1 MWAVTSKAL
10 DMCQTL
16 GYHRVQTHAHDA
28 PAMREQKIWM
38 FWVMYM
44 TSMAVSL
51 RLGRPSV
58 MPEYD
63 ISVQVPKAD
72 ETSFN
77 RFSNAVVRC
86 MQFSRVQGRIYEVLY
101 SYSALSQQPRIRAH
115 RASLLADD
123 LRAVYLQVERDRK
136 RTQEKWGDRNG
147 FHIKIEQFSSEL
159 TYNILRT
166 LILRAVPVG
175 PGSNTSLSAECL
187 DAARTT
193 FEKHQEYMPQ
203 MNAFLP
209 PDFYFKAYVTL
220 IISSQDTQL
229 ITISSV

>member
-1 MWAVTSKAL
+1 MRALFMARPAILWAMTSKAL

-16 GYHRVQTHAHDA
+16 GYHRVQTHIHDT

-51 RLGRPSV
+51 RLGRPSA

-63 ISVQVPKAD
+63 ISVQIPKPD

-77 RFSNAVVRC
+77 RFGNAVVRC

-115 RASLLADD
+115 RAGLLADD
-123 LRAVYLQVERDRK
+123 LRAVYMQIMHDRK
-136 RTQEKWGDRNG
+136 RTEEKWGDRHG
-147 FHIKIEQFSSEL
+147 FYIRVEQITSEL
-159 TYNILRT
+159 TYYILRT
-166 LILRAVPVG
+166 LILRAVPVA

-193 FEKHQEYMPQ
+193 FEKHLEYMPQ

-209 PDFYFKAYVTL
+209 PEIYFKA
-220 IISSQDTQL
+220 
-229 ITISSV
+229 